1 MKDKGM
7 KKLFT
12 LCFLLI
18 TFFGLNAQKRA
29 IHKRQITKE
38 KPINYNGQ
46 WRGGFN
52 DDTVSFSKVSSNN
65 VGYVLELEIHN
76 NQITGNSYSY
86 FNLEGHKYYTICR
99 VRGTLDPKT
108 KEMEVVEVEKI
119 KSNTPPPPIFSSCL
133 QIHKLKYEKDADGS
147 EVLRGTWIPAPNQA
161 GNCGIGITVLSR
173 RKMDIHPLGIKP
185 PSKNNQKPAIVKA
198 TPKPHTPKKPIPAPP
213 KKIIPKEQ
221 TAIAKEKA
229 KPTVPPNNSDKK
241 ENTQKS
247 TTVINND
254 PVEKEISKSGLV
266 SPPILKGFE
275 KRRND
280 IVKTIEILQPTF
292 RLDFYDNGEI
302 DGDSI
307 SVFYNGKLVLSHQRI
322 SDKAVTLH
330 LALDENVKENIV
342 TMYADNLGTI
352 PPNTAVM
359 IVTDGDKR
367 YEVRLESDLKKSGSV
382 IFLHG
387 NK

>member
-1 MKDKGM
+1 M

-12 LCFLLI
+12 FSILLI
-18 TFFGLNAQKRA
+18 TVLGLSAQKRI
-29 IHKRQITKE
+29 IHKKHVTKA
-38 KPINYNGQ
+38 KPISYNGQ

-52 DDTVSFSKVSSNN
+52 DDTLSFSTVSPNN
-65 VGYVLELEIHN
+65 VGYVLELEVHN

-86 FNLEGHKYYTICR
+86 FNLGGHKYYTICR
-99 VRGTLDPKT
+99 VRGTLDPT
-108 KEMEVVEVEKI
+108 TNEMEVVEVEKI
-119 KSNTPPPPIFSSCL
+119 KSNTPPPPLFSSCL
-133 QIHKLKYEKDADGS
+133 QIHKLKYEKNADGT
-147 EVLRGTWIPAPNQA
+147 EVLRGTWIPAPNQV
-161 GNCGIGITVLSR
+161 GDCGIGITVLTR
-173 RKMDIHPLGIKP
+173 RKMDINPLGIKP
-185 PSKNNQKPAIVKA
+185 PSKNNQKSDIAKA
-198 TPKPHTPKKPIPAPP
+198 SPSKPPVTRKPVPAPP
-213 KKIIPKEQ
+213 KKTIPKQQ

-229 KPTVPPNNSDKK
+229 KPSEPVKKSDEKQILEK
-241 ENTQKS
+241 
-247 TTVINND
+247 TTTIINND
-254 PVEKEISKSGLV
+254 PVEKPITKPETIT
-266 SPPILKGFE
+266 PPDLKGFE
-275 KRRND
+275 NRRKD
-280 IVKTIEILQPTF
+280 IVKTIEIHQPTF

-322 SDKAVTLH
+322 SDKAVTLN
-330 LALDENVKENIV
+330 LSLDENVKENIV

-359 IVTDGDKR
+359 IVTDGNKR